1 MMYDD
6 IMTLLSRWN
15 SHKAGHLPQVQ
26 ERVSLTDGGTM
37 HFGHTLSADI
47 GEMPRICVPFS
58 HRMVV
63 LSESRMCR
71 PPLGLPTGSDQSAL
85 SCRCCT
91 PHNEFLCGRP
101 AKRRCPIQAICIG
114 FSYVLVA
121 KSIKRCGAGDTQ
133 LGKQCYMPPFLG
145 NNGASCLLGANQSG
159 TPCIYSGPCGFSKHN
174 TGWYTGVSASYVTII
189 PWSLI
194 PWNYPGALWRK
205 LEHDGFLTP
214 WIWACPGKDT
224 LLFGKGPYSPS
235 RINRMVTTANANL
248 RWRSLPLARITDLR
262 GLSFASHTPTN
273 IPVWRQLHI

>member
-1 MMYDD
+1 MAPHPSWAPIRAGLHVWY
-6 IMTLLSRWN
+6 TPQRLLQRN
-15 SHKAGHLPQVQ
+15 
-26 ERVSLTDGGTM
+26 
-37 HFGHTLSADI
+37 
-47 GEMPRICVPFS
+47 
-58 HRMVV
+58 
-63 LSESRMCR
+63 
-71 PPLGLPTGSDQSAL
+71 
-85 SCRCCT
+85 
-91 PHNEFLCGRP
+91 
-101 AKRRCPIQAICIG
+101 IQ
-114 FSYVLVA
+114 F
-121 KSIKRCGAGDTQ
+121 TQ
-133 LGKQCYMPPFLG
+133 
-145 NNGASCLLGANQSG
+145 
-159 TPCIYSGPCGFSKHN
+159 YSGPCGFSKHN